1 MKELRGASPQAAFH
15 FTQADQVV
23 LCRLGVF
30 FVLTFALLTQP
41 VWGQRIG
48 PLVLDDQ
55 QRSKTSSAAR
65 AAAPRPP
72 SLQLSLP
79 SPAAVALP
87 SLGPNDLQRLQPQEG
102 QPPVIGVHRRLPA
115 GALMPSFSEGT
126 VKTTAEGAWQSTAV
140 GRLWR
145 LKMTSPSARAMRI
158 HFRDFAI
165 GAGSLWLHS
174 ASGQVVGPYT
184 GSGLYGD
191 GDFWSGIVF
200 GDSLTI
206 EYLPDGAST
215 KEAVPF
221 QIVAI
226 SHIWDDAFGG
236 GVEGGVRWPQGAL
249 GSSDRRGSLKPL
261 PDRINVAVG
270 TQLKK
275 SRLTKAI
282 QLVERSASLQQPRPK
297 AARPLTPGQPVSFR
311 RGPVD
316 SPTLFHGDFSYQLE
330 VPEDA
335 TRVTFTLESDADV
348 ELLVR
353 YGEDNDLENGRLV
366 FDYFADEVFAGT
378 EEIVISP
385 QSDPPLQAGTYF
397 VSVGVLATGVEV
409 NCTLT
414 AEVEREGGTPPP
426 TSDGTLTPS
435 QPVSFQRGPVDN
447 PTIFFGNHSFRLEVP
462 EDASRVTFTLESDV
476 TWSWLSDMARTTPL
490 RIVLSSL
497 TTAPGTPRAMSGSS
511 LPLAPTRRFDP
522 EPTSYR

>member
-1 MKELRGASPQAAFH
+1 MSRISH
-15 FTQADQVV
+15 FSRI
-23 LCRLGVF
+23 LLL
-30 FVLTFALLTQP
+30 LTLALLPRLAQA
-41 VWGQRIG
+41 QRIG
-48 PLVLDDQ
+48 PLGPTDRQ
-55 QRSKTSSAAR
+55 QSKALSTER
-65 AAAPRPP
+65 AAAAVGPP

-87 SLGPNDLQRLQPQEG
+87 PLGPDDLQRLQPQEG
-102 QPPVIGVHRRLPA
+102 RPPLIGVHRRLPA
-115 GALMPSFSEGT
+115 GAVTRSFSGGA

-206 EYLPDGAST
+206 EYMPDGAST

-261 PDRINVAVG
+261 PDRIDVAVG

-316 SPTLFHGDFSYQLE
+316 TRTLFNGDNSFRLE
-330 VPEDA
+330 VPDNA
-335 TRVTFTLESDADV
+335 SRVTFTLESDADV
-348 ELLVR
+348 ALLVR

-378 EEIVISP
+378 EEIVITP

-414 AEVEREGGTPPP
+414 AEVELDEEDQTPI
-426 TSDGTLTPS
+426 SGGTLTPG
-435 QPVSFQRGPVDN
+435 QPADFRLGPVDSR
-447 PTIFFGNHSFRLEVP
+447 TLFTGDHSFRLEAP
-462 EDASRVTFTLESDV
+462 ENAARVIFTLESVDPDV
-476 TWSWLSDMARTTPL
+476 DVDLYVRFGEDNDMQDGRPVFDHASLGFTGNE
-490 RIVLSSL
+490 RI
-497 TTAPGTPRAMSGSS
+497 GI
-511 LPLAPTRRFDP
+511 TRRFEP
-522 EPTSYR
+522 EPTSSR

>member
-1 MKELRGASPQAAFH
+1 MSRISH
-15 FTQADQVV
+15 FSRI
-23 LCRLGVF
+23 LLL
-30 FVLTFALLTQP
+30 LTLALLPRLAQA
-41 VWGQRIG
+41 QRIG
-48 PLVLDDQ
+48 PLGPTDRQ
-55 QRSKTSSAAR
+55 QSKALSTER
-65 AAAPRPP
+65 TAAPRPP

-87 SLGPNDLQRLQPQEG
+87 PLGPDDLQRLQPQEG
-102 QPPVIGVHRRLPA
+102 RPPLIGVHRRLPA
-115 GALMPSFSEGT
+115 GAVTRSFSGGA

-165 GAGSLWLHS
+165 GAGSLWLYS

-206 EYLPDGAST
+206 EYMPDGAST

-297 AARPLTPGQPVSFR
+297 AARPLTPGQPV
-311 RGPVD
+311 
-316 SPTLFHGDFSYQLE
+316 
-330 VPEDA
+330 
-335 TRVTFTLESDADV
+335 
-348 ELLVR
+348 
-353 YGEDNDLENGRLV
+353 RLPPG
-366 FDYFADEVFAGT
+366 AG
-378 EEIVISP
+378 
-385 QSDPPLQAGTYF
+385 
-397 VSVGVLATGVEV
+397 
-409 NCTLT
+409 
-414 AEVEREGGTPPP
+414 
-426 TSDGTLTPS
+426 
-435 QPVSFQRGPVDN
+435 
-447 PTIFFGNHSFRLEVP
+447 
-462 EDASRVTFTLESDV
+462 
-476 TWSWLSDMARTTPL
+476 
-490 RIVLSSL
+490 
-497 TTAPGTPRAMSGSS
+497 
-511 LPLAPTRRFDP
+511 
-522 EPTSYR
+522 